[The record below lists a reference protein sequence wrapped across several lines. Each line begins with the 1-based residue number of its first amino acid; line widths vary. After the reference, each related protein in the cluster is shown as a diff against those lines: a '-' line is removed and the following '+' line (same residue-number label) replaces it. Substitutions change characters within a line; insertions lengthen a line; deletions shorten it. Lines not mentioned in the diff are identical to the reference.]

1 MPNKK
6 PTIPSIANFIFC
18 LPVHSSGN
26 IPPQAINKNSPLKK
40 ENNKDITFF
49 SNSCQYFSIY
59 KLRHFYYMI
68 YCIIKK
74 PSYKGKEV
82 YMTTADLLW
91 KLIQELI
98 KNQTEEKNPKK
109 Q

>member
-1 MPNKK
+1 
-6 PTIPSIANFIFC
+6 
-18 LPVHSSGN
+18 
-26 IPPQAINKNSPLKK
+26 
-40 ENNKDITFF
+40 
-49 SNSCQYFSIY
+49 
-59 KLRHFYYMI
+59 MI